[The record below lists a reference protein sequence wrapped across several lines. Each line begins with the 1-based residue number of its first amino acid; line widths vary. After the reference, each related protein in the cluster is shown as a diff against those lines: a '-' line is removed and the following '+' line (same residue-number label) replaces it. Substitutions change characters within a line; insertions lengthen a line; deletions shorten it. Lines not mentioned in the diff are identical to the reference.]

1 MSVFS
6 LYQLL
11 ESRKFSQLPRLL
23 QEVITD
29 DEERRDMFQ
38 EKFLDYDDK
47 DRWVCIKSAMDTCLE
62 KALFQERAFYHVL
75 FLQEVRGE
83 TVDDEWTDMIMDQCE
98 DDEKVCA
105 STQTEPIAIQT
116 EEPAQEV
123 NVPTTDVE
131 PPKRRIR
138 RKYNCADFTYRCSC
152 CKVNLASDGAL
163 HNHYK
168 SRLHTKGVKKMLVA
182 LREIV
187 KIEDK
192 LIVDVRNKAFDPEL
206 SWEISDQE
214 ELDGVMNDVE
224 KYIEKGHD
232 KNPITDLYLRRPFKR
247 VLASGEER
255 ITWTPVNVLQS
266 TILKS

>member
-23 QEVITD
+23 QEVITE

-47 DRWVCIKSAMDTCLE
+47 DRWVSIKAAMDTCLE
-62 KALFQERAFYHVL
+62 KGLFQERAFYHVL

-83 TVDDEWTDMIMDQCE
+83 TVDDEWETMIMDQCE
-98 DDEKVCA
+98 DDEKVTI

-116 EEPAQEV
+116 EETAQEV
-123 NVPTTDVE
+123 TMPTTDVE

-138 RKYNCADFTYRCSC
+138 RKYNNSDFTYRCSC

-168 SRLHTKGVKKMLVA
+168 STLHTKGVKKMLTAV
-182 LREIV
+182 RERV
-187 KIEDK
+187 QVGDK
-192 LIVDVRNKAFDPEL
+192 LIVEVRNKAFDPEL
-206 SWEISDQE
+206 SWEMSDQE
-214 ELDGVMNDVE
+214 ELDAVMDDVE

-232 KNPITDLYLRRPFKR
+232 KNPITDLYLRRPNKR
-247 VLASGEER
+247 VLANGEER
-255 ITWTPVNVLQS
+255 ITWTPIP
-266 TILKS
+266 ILKP